1 MKSVLF
7 SPCSMYIL
15 FLFVARLPGKHSIV
29 RNSFQLQFNTNIQ
42 FIKSSH
48 FERIL
53 KHVCFYTLWQGL
65 AVGEIIKSFIIFQCD
80 TKRILS
86 TSDSF
91 QCISMSGLSDWSNR
105 RLVVRTSSPVWS
117 DLNGHSGKM
126 RSMQWK
132 CTVHAINPLT
142 NVLKI

>member
-29 RNSFQLQFNTNIQ
+29 RNSFQLQFHTNIQ

-80 TKRILS
+80 TKRIIF
-86 TSDSF
+86 DKSF

-105 RLVVRTSSPVWS
+105 CVVRFEWS
-117 DLNGHSGKM
+117 FRQNEVNAVKSYCPCH
-126 RSMQWK
+126 QP
-132 CTVHAINPLT
+132 INQ
-142 NVLKI
+142 LKI

>member
-65 AVGEIIKSFIIFQCD
+65 AVGDIIKSFIIFQCD
-80 TKRILS
+80 TKRILF
-86 TSDSF
+86 DKWF

-132 CTVHAINPLT
+132 FTVHAINPLT
-142 NVLKI
+142 NWRFN

>member
-80 TKRILS
+80 TKRI
-86 TSDSF
+86 DSF

-132 CTVHAINPLT
+132 FTVHAINPLT

>member
-1 MKSVLF
+1 
-7 SPCSMYIL
+7 MYIL

-48 FERIL
+48 FERTL

-80 TKRILS
+80 TEN
-86 TSDSF
+86 SF
-91 QCISMSGLSDWSNR
+91 RQVI
-105 RLVVRTSSPVWS
+105 
-117 DLNGHSGKM
+117 HF
-126 RSMQWK
+126 
-132 CTVHAINPLT
+132 
-142 NVLKI
+142 NVFLCQGFQIEVTDGSL